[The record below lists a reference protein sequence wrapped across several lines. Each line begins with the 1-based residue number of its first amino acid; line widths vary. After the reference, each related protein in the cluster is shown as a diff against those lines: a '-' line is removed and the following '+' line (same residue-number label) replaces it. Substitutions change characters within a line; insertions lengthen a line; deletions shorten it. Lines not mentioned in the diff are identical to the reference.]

1 MGCSTPCALMESASS
16 SSASISHF
24 VQLRVWCG
32 LTSTRSIG
40 TSRTSCPSGLCRAAA
55 CAWRSGIVSGTAA
68 PSPGTCA
75 PEAAGE
81 EEEEEEEETPAPDAP
96 ITGALTADT
105 DAAADGCPKAS
116 VFWT

>member
-40 TSRTSCPSGLCRAAA
+40 TSRTSCPSGLWRAA

-68 PSPGTCA
+68 PSPETCA
-75 PEAAGE
+75 PEAAGGRE
-81 EEEEEEEETPAPDAP
+81 EEEEEEEEEQEETPAPE
-96 ITGALTADT
+96 
-105 DAAADGCPKAS
+105 
-116 VFWT
+116 